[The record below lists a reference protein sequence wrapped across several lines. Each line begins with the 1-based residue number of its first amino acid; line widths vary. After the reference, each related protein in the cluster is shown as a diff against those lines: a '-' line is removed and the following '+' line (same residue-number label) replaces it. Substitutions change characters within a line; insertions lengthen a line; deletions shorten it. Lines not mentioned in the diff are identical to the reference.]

1 MTDHSRD
8 DSCRQDGARE
18 SRTGVAPSGLCVRSK
33 IWIELDGEPVLGQGR
48 LELLR
53 LVGKS
58 GSINAAAKEMGIPY
72 RKAWTY
78 IDTMEKRL
86 GFPLVL
92 CSKGGS
98 GGGESTLTAEA
109 EGLLQKFEA
118 LQKGFEELV
127 NGKFAGLG
135 FAL

>member
-8 DSCRQDGARE
+8 DSCGKDGARE
-18 SRTGVAPSGLCVRSK
+18 SRTGAARSRLCVRSK

-78 IDTMEKRL
+78 IDSMEKRL

-92 CSKGGS
+92 RSKGGS
-98 GGGESTLTAEA
+98 GGGASTLTPEA
-109 EGLLQKFEA
+109 ESLLQKFEA

>member
-8 DSCRQDGARE
+8 DCSGEEGAKAP
-18 SRTGVAPSGLCVRSK
+18 RTSGLCVRSK

-58 GSINAAAKEMGIPY
+58 GSINAAAKQMGIPY

-86 GFPLVL
+86 GFALVL
-92 CSKGGS
+92 RSKGGS
-98 GGGESTLTAEA
+98 GGGESTLTPEA
-109 EGLLQKFEA
+109 ESLLRKFEE